1 MLLPSVLRTVVPLV
15 AGWIIVALTHL
26 GFTLDSNT
34 AQAAVTLA
42 VAGAYYLVFRLVER
56 TVEKIGGPAWLKGAA
71 GALLG
76 WASPPR
82 YRSTDNI
89 VELLRES
96 RP

>member
-1 MLLPSVLRTVVPLV
+1 MLLPSILRSVVLLV
-15 AGWIIVALTHL
+15 AGWIVVALTHL

-56 TVEKIGGPAWLKGAA
+56 VVEKIGGPAWLKGAA

-76 WASPPR
+76 YAQPPR
-82 YRSTDNI
+82 YKRTDE
-89 VELLRES
+89 VTELLRQS
-96 RP
+96 RS

>member
-1 MLLPSVLRTVVPLV
+1 MLLPSLLRTGVPLI
-15 AGWIIVALTHL
+15 AGWIIVALTGL
-26 GFTLDSNT
+26 GFSLDSNT

-42 VAGAYYLVFRLVER
+42 VAGAYYLLFRLVER

-76 WASPPR
+76 WATPPR
-82 YRSTDNI
+82 YRSTDN
-89 VELLRES
+89 VGELLRQS